1 MDTIVKKLNEISTA
15 MGGQTTSENSVV
27 KALDEIKQVA
37 GSGGGSGAGT
47 FYFAVKQEEEDDT
60 HYLVDTTYADIYS
73 AIESGRP
80 VCCIYGS
87 NDDEPSPGTIANY
100 LHLCAIDEDFNLDF
114 CGFST
119 YTMSSTV
126 YLEYLRVKSD
136 GTVAFRRNTL
146 TLG

>member
-15 MGGQTTSENSVV
+15 MGGQTTDENSVV

-37 GSGGGSGAGT
+37 GSGGGSGAEV
-47 FYFAVKQEEEDDT
+47 FYFAVKNEELAY
-60 HYLVDTTYADIYS
+60 HLVDVTYAEIYS

-100 LHLCAIDEDFNLDF
+100 LHLCAIDEDFGLDF

-119 YTMSSTV
+119 YDMSSTV
-126 YLEYLRVKSD
+126 SLEYLRVNSD
-136 GTVAFRRNTL
+136 GTVSYRKNAL